1 MTTRQQT
8 EARESPS
15 GIIWTVLRSWKG
27 PGAFVTVVVRSTAG
41 ATRYISGAEWDSW
54 EAVA

>member
-1 MTTRQQT
+1 MNRRQA
-8 EARESPS
+8 EARTSPT
-15 GIIWTVLRSWKG
+15 GVVWTLVRSWKG
-27 PGAFVTVVVRSTAG
+27 PGSWRTVVVRSTAG